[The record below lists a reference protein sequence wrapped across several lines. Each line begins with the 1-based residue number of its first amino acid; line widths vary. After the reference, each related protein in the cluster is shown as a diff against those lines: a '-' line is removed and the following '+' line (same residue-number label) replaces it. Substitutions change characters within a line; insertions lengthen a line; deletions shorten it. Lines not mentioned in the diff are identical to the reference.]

1 MSAELALAIIP
12 LGIKVCSGLSSYFGS
27 LNDYRQDVSRLA
39 RQTQAMENVFRD
51 LEVLLE
57 QSQLD
62 PQILAS
68 AVGARS
74 LLEACKSGLQELQ
87 ELEQKLSI
95 PIKPSAKALGKTKA
109 RFAKFSYPLR
119 KSHIMK
125 LQTAL
130 DTICVPLQLAI
141 EKLHIDIGLS
151 TRNSSLEVLTAL
163 QQTSGLMSSLTAT
176 THSLASPLGEV
187 SAALPILQSSVD
199 AINPY
204 ITGAIQSYMEQTQLA
219 IRQADAAARERAE
232 ATNKLIMDLQ
242 IREPGPESTILCL
255 RAKSSP
261 PTSLSNS
268 GAFCSCRGQ
277 RLRTYRGGSYGP
289 LYVFHESIT
298 VVKHEN
304 NCQLYAP
311 VSEFERSQGLRVAF
325 SNVLIKGALQLC
337 FYTKKGAGGFSI
349 SPGLAFSPIVDRHHA
364 RAWDLL
370 SYGSYCVVCAFN
382 QLRPAA
388 TTEAMFRVI
397 LSKLRL
403 FFSSRMASPMEVDIE
418 NNSLLHE
425 LAKLINLW
433 FASMQMTN
441 RFRTQ
446 TNMLARCLPVMEE
459 LVNFIASAGS
469 PLSTRNRQGHLALHL
484 AAYGVI
490 LPASLQTAFHADGA
504 NLELNANI
512 DQPYNRAMNWRR
524 SLLPEILKNSA
535 LQQGNAE
542 LFHGPLITA
551 ILKNDLGEVK
561 RLIKESPAIVQERN
575 VYGQTAF
582 HVAADKLKI
591 FRILIQQAK
600 PTTWT
605 QRDELGHTLLGF
617 SMVLSSVRCNY
628 EISPQATNC
637 SCTSTVRALLESGCP
652 IVPHHDFWT
661 REGSVLRNT
670 STHCRVLVAEQL
682 RLRRRELRRLACDT
696 LSMSAFSQFQ
706 SSQRTELDLH
716 AIEVDRTLRR
726 RRVITFGRLSTFF
739 PGDIDDTLKFNYVF
753 RPIYHDLVE
762 GFDAKVYLDLGFR
775 EFDLDTTQFPT
786 SRVLPLG
793 IQISRRADFLI
804 NPDYLLWLRDHAVPM
819 TKRENR
825 IHESKDS
832 TFIFADRMGCWSMFD
847 DLFFAEE
854 TKELEHWFSSTR
866 SVMECHCPCSPGFC
880 TPFIQRMKWLPYK
893 YEERTSPEHRTLSG
907 YANDILSFMSKYG
920 QSLTTDQHVAAVRQ
934 VTFSVLEM
942 KHICSHRP
950 SDDYVEEL
958 SPDEIQFELDTQ
970 DSYRANALNEVT
982 SEATSF
988 FSADHH
994 QVSPKEHIGAKT
1006 EVKAI
1011 REGNGAYH
1019 NDPDLQQE
1027 IEYDVIVE
1035 YWHKRWIPMVE
1046 KILDDA
1052 RRLFYFD
1059 HDEEGLRDIG
1069 VVLENVTG
1077 TILPT
1082 DDDGGDVGEYEL
1094 KWEGSGN
1101 ESREERESR
1110 IVSNWMIR
1118 QLNSIVD

>member
-176 THSLASPLGEV
+176 THSLASPVGEV

-268 GAFCSCRGQ
+268 GVFCSCRGQ

-370 SYGSYCVVCAFN
+370 SYGSYCVGDPFQAEAVF
-382 QLRPAA
+382 QLQ
-388 TTEAMFRVI
+388 
-397 LSKLRL
+397 
-403 FFSSRMASPMEVDIE
+403 
-418 NNSLLHE
+418 N
-425 LAKLINLW
+425 
-433 FASMQMTN
+433 
-441 RFRTQ
+441 
-446 TNMLARCLPVMEE
+446 
-459 LVNFIASAGS
+459 
-469 PLSTRNRQGHLALHL
+469 
-484 AAYGVI
+484 
-490 LPASLQTAFHADGA
+490 
-504 NLELNANI
+504 
-512 DQPYNRAMNWRR
+512 
-524 SLLPEILKNSA
+524 
-535 LQQGNAE
+535 
-542 LFHGPLITA
+542 
-551 ILKNDLGEVK
+551 GE
-561 RLIKESPAIVQERN
+561 P
-575 VYGQTAF
+575 
-582 HVAADKLKI
+582 
-591 FRILIQQAK
+591 
-600 PTTWT
+600 
-605 QRDELGHTLLGF
+605 
-617 SMVLSSVRCNY
+617 
-628 EISPQATNC
+628 
-637 SCTSTVRALLESGCP
+637 
-652 IVPHHDFWT
+652 
-661 REGSVLRNT
+661 
-670 STHCRVLVAEQL
+670 
-682 RLRRRELRRLACDT
+682 
-696 LSMSAFSQFQ
+696 
-706 SSQRTELDLH
+706 
-716 AIEVDRTLRR
+716 
-726 RRVITFGRLSTFF
+726 
-739 PGDIDDTLKFNYVF
+739 
-753 RPIYHDLVE
+753 
-762 GFDAKVYLDLGFR
+762 
-775 EFDLDTTQFPT
+775 
-786 SRVLPLG
+786 
-793 IQISRRADFLI
+793 
-804 NPDYLLWLRDHAVPM
+804 
-819 TKRENR
+819 
-825 IHESKDS
+825 
-832 TFIFADRMGCWSMFD
+832 
-847 DLFFAEE
+847 
-854 TKELEHWFSSTR
+854 
-866 SVMECHCPCSPGFC
+866 
-880 TPFIQRMKWLPYK
+880 
-893 YEERTSPEHRTLSG
+893 
-907 YANDILSFMSKYG
+907 
-920 QSLTTDQHVAAVRQ
+920 
-934 VTFSVLEM
+934 
-942 KHICSHRP
+942 
-950 SDDYVEEL
+950 
-958 SPDEIQFELDTQ
+958 
-970 DSYRANALNEVT
+970 
-982 SEATSF
+982 
-988 FSADHH
+988 
-994 QVSPKEHIGAKT
+994 
-1006 EVKAI
+1006 
-1011 REGNGAYH
+1011 NG
-1019 NDPDLQQE
+1019 
-1027 IEYDVIVE
+1027 
-1035 YWHKRWIPMVE
+1035 
-1046 KILDDA
+1046 
-1052 RRLFYFD
+1052 
-1059 HDEEGLRDIG
+1059 G
-1069 VVLENVTG
+1069 
-1077 TILPT
+1077 
-1082 DDDGGDVGEYEL
+1082 
-1094 KWEGSGN
+1094 
-1101 ESREERESR
+1101 
-1110 IVSNWMIR
+1110 
-1118 QLNSIVD
+1118 